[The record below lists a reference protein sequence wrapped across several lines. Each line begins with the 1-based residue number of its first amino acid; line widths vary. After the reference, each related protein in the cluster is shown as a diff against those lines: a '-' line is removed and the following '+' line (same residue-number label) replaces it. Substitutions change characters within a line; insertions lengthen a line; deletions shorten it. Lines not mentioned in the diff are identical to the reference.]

1 MTGLLSADFRKLF
14 KSKSLYVCMFIAAAL
29 GVCMSL
35 LYNYFWQE
43 RGQNIALWYAMMN
56 QYGMKTDMLDEALSQ
71 IPSQNL
77 LSYLNVFLSDGAI
90 WLIGAPC
97 ICAYSTAEYNAG
109 TYKNTVAR
117 GCSRVKLFVSKLT
130 AAVTELLIISFV
142 YLAAGTITALPHIEL
157 ATTLQAGEIAFMAVI
172 YFILIIASACV
183 FLMLTSVFR
192 RSGFAV
198 AAAIAAPMLIAS
210 LIQIASLASPELSKL
225 SGYIL
230 MNTFVTVQ
238 KSVTAGT
245 GLTEMIT
252 GIAYIAVSG
261 FVGGI
266 IFVKREV
273 R

>member
-1 MTGLLSADFRKLF
+1 MTGLLGADFKKLF

-77 LSYLNVFLSDGAI
+77 LSYINVFLSDGAI

-97 ICAYSTAEYNAG
+97 VCAYCSAEYNAG

-117 GCSRVKLFVSKLT
+117 GCSRIKLFLSKLA
-130 AAVTELLIISFV
+130 AAVSELLIISLV

-157 ATTLQAGEIAFMAVI
+157 ASTLQAGEIAFMAVI
-172 YFILIIASACV
+172 YFVLIIASACV
-183 FLMLTSVFR
+183 FVMLSAIFR

-210 LIQIASLASPELSKL
+210 LIQIASLASPELSQL

-238 KSVTAGT
+238 KSVISGT
-245 GLTEMIT
+245 GLNELLT
-252 GIAYIAVSG
+252 GIAYIAVSS
-261 FVGGI
+261 VAGGL
-266 IFVKREV
+266 IFAKREV